1 MKTSNRIIYTDD
13 PSLINVEETDEY
25 WFDDEVLNLKKT
37 TEGMILAIAKVGTWR
52 GSRPG
57 YKLLTEKLLSN
68 IMYAG
73 NVDGIAYTTLY
84 YDGHNVR
91 KTVIHHD
98 GTDHIIFREV
108 RPNVNIDKLCERIYN
123 GEYISNSTLNYYTRS
138 LKRYV
143 KNIYGW

>member
-1 MKTSNRIIYTDD
+1 
-13 PSLINVEETDEY
+13 
-25 WFDDEVLNLKKT
+25 
-37 TEGMILAIAKVGTWR
+37 MILAIADIGTWR

-73 NVDGIAYTTLY
+73 NKDGIAYTTLY

-91 KTVIHHD
+91 KTVVHHD
-98 GTDHIIFREV
+98 GTDRIMFREV
-108 RPNVNIDKLCERIYN
+108 RPSVNIDTLCERIYN

>member
-1 MKTSNRIIYTDD
+1 
-13 PSLINVEETDEY
+13 
-25 WFDDEVLNLKKT
+25 
-37 TEGMILAIAKVGTWR
+37 MILAIAKVGTWQ

-91 KTVIHHD
+91 KEVVHHD

>member
-1 MKTSNRIIYTDD
+1 
-13 PSLINVEETDEY
+13 
-25 WFDDEVLNLKKT
+25 
-37 TEGMILAIAKVGTWR
+37 MILAIAKVGTWR
-52 GSRPG
+52 GSFPG

-91 KTVIHHD
+91 KTVAHHD
-98 GTDHIIFREV
+98 GTNHIMFREV

>member
-1 MKTSNRIIYTDD
+1 MANRIIFSDD
-13 PSLINVEETDEY
+13 PSYVSADDEYSNEY
-25 WFDDEVLNLKKT
+25 WFDDECINLKKE
-37 TEGMILAIAKVGTWR
+37 TEGMILAIADLGTWQ

-91 KTVIHHD
+91 KEVVHHD
-98 GTDHIIFREV
+98 GTDRIMFREI

-123 GEYISNSTLNYYTRS
+123 GEYISNRTLNYYTRS

>member
-1 MKTSNRIIYTDD
+1 MKTSNRIIYTND
-13 PSLINVEETDEY
+13 PSLIDVEETDEY
-25 WFDDEVLNLKKT
+25 WFDDEVLNLNKT
-37 TEGMILAIAKVGTWR
+37 TDGMILAIADIGTWR
-52 GSRPG
+52 GSFQG
-57 YKLLTEKLLSN
+57 CKLITEKLLSN

-73 NVDGIAYTTLY
+73 NEGGIAYTTLY

-91 KTVIHHD
+91 KEVVHHD
-98 GTDHIIFREV
+98 GTNHIIFREV

-123 GEYISNSTLNYYTRS
+123 GEYISNRTLNYYTRS

>member
-1 MKTSNRIIYTDD
+1 MKTSNRIIYTND
-13 PSLINVEETDEY
+13 PSLIDVEEKDEY
-25 WFDDEVLNLKKT
+25 WFDDEVLNLNKT
-37 TEGMILAIAKVGTWR
+37 TDGMILVIADVGTWR
-52 GSRPG
+52 GNFQG
-57 YKLLTEKLLSN
+57 YKLLTERLLSN

-73 NVDGIAYTTLY
+73 NVNGIAYTTIY

-91 KTVIHHD
+91 KEVVHHD
-98 GTDHIIFREV
+98 GTDRIMFREV

-123 GEYISNSTLNYYTRS
+123 GEYISNRTLNYYTRS

>member
-1 MKTSNRIIYTDD
+1 MKTSNRIIYTND
-13 PSLINVEETDEY
+13 PSLIDVEETDEY
-25 WFDDEVLNLKKT
+25 WFDDGVLNLNKT
-37 TEGMILAIAKVGTWR
+37 TDGMILVIADVGTWR
-52 GSRPG
+52 GNFQG
-57 YKLLTEKLLSN
+57 YKLLTEKLLSD

-73 NVDGIAYTTLY
+73 NADNMSYTTLY

-91 KTVIHHD
+91 KKVVHHD
-98 GTDHIIFREV
+98 GTNHIIFREV
-108 RPNVNIDKLCERIYN
+108 RPYVNIDKLCERIYN